1 MNYQALYR
9 MYRPQSFEDVV
20 GQEHVTKTLRNAIS
34 KEKQSHAYIFSGP
47 RGTGKTSIAK
57 VFAKAINCLNSTDGE
72 SCNECHICKG
82 ITQGTNSDVIE
93 IDAASNNGVDEIRN
107 IRDKVKYA
115 PSESKYKVY
124 IIDEVHMLTTGA
136 FNALLKTL
144 EEPPAH
150 AIFILATTEPHKIP
164 PTIISRAQ
172 RFDFKAIS
180 LDQIVERLKFVAD
193 AQQIECEDEA
203 LAFIAKASE
212 GGMRDA
218 LSIMDQAIAFGDGT
232 LTLQDALNVTGSVHD
247 EALDHLFDDIVQG
260 DVQASFKKYH
270 QFITEGK
277 EVNRLINDMIYFVR
291 DTIMNKTSEKD
302 TEYRALMNLEL
313 DMLYQMIDLIND
325 TLVSIRFSV
334 NQNVH
339 FEVLLVKLAE
349 QIKGQPQVIANVAEP
364 AQIASSPNTD
374 VLLQRM
380 EQLEQELKTLKAQ
393 GVSVAPAQKS
403 SKKPARGIQKSKNAF
418 SMQQIAK
425 VLDKANKADI
435 KLLKDHWQ
443 EVIDHAKNNDKK
455 SLVSLLQNSEPVAAS
470 EDHVLVKFEE
480 EIHCEIVNKDD
491 EKRSSIESVVCNIVN
506 KNVKVVGVPSD
517 QWQKVRTEYLQNRKN
532 EGDDMPKQQAQ
543 QTDIAQKAKDLFGEE
558 TVHVIDEE

>member
-1 MNYQALYR
+1 M
-9 MYRPQSFEDVV
+9 
-20 GQEHVTKTLRNAIS
+20 
-34 KEKQSHAYIFSGP
+34 
-47 RGTGKTSIAK
+47 
-57 VFAKAINCLNSTDGE
+57 
-72 SCNECHICKG
+72 
-82 ITQGTNSDVIE
+82 
-93 IDAASNNGVDEIRN
+93 
-107 IRDKVKYA
+107 
-115 PSESKYKVY
+115 
-124 IIDEVHMLTTGA
+124 
-136 FNALLKTL
+136 
-144 EEPPAH
+144 
-150 AIFILATTEPHKIP
+150 ATTEPHKIP

-393 GVSVAPAQKS
+393 GVSVAPTQKS
-403 SKKPARGIQKSKNAF
+403 SKKPARGIQNLKMHF
-418 SMQQIAK
+418 QC
-425 VLDKANKADI
+425 NK
-435 KLLKDHWQ
+435 
-443 EVIDHAKNNDKK
+443 
-455 SLVSLLQNSEPVAAS
+455 LQ
-470 EDHVLVKFEE
+470 K
-480 EIHCEIVNKDD
+480 C
-491 EKRSSIESVVCNIVN
+491 
-506 KNVKVVGVPSD
+506 
-517 QWQKVRTEYLQNRKN
+517 
-532 EGDDMPKQQAQ
+532 
-543 QTDIAQKAKDLFGEE
+543 
-558 TVHVIDEE
+558 

>member
-72 SCNECHICKG
+72 PCNECHICKG

-115 PSESKYKVY
+115 PSELKYKVY

-180 LDQIVERLKFVAD
+180 LNQIVERLKFVAD

-393 GVSVAPAQKS
+393 GVSVAPVQKS

-506 KNVKVVGVPSD
+506 KNIKVVGVPSD
-517 QWQKVRTEYLQNRKN
+517 QWQRVRTEYLQNRKN